1 MEEPTYDHFWK
12 FHNKDNMDVH
22 AVALIEQQAERIKEL
37 ELAKTIGIQACD
49 LLKEQIEE
57 LEAEMEEVS
66 NQLYELYSECADTTE
81 PKVYGTIL
89 SLHERLERAVKGK
102 GAKEGNVDTKT

>member
-1 MEEPTYDHFWK
+1 
-12 FHNKDNMDVH
+12 
-22 AVALIEQQAERIKEL
+22 
-37 ELAKTIGIQACD
+37 
-49 LLKEQIEE
+49 
-57 LEAEMEEVS
+57 MEEVS

-89 SLHERLERAVKGK
+89 GLHERLERAVKGK

>member
-1 MEEPTYDHFWK
+1 
-12 FHNKDNMDVH
+12 MDRI
-22 AVALIEQQAERIKEL
+22 LRLKAERIKEL

-49 LLKEQIEE
+49 LLKERIEE

-89 SLHERLERAVKGK
+89 GLHERLERAVKGK